1 MRRLFLFRPEPGARH
16 SADLARGLG
25 LDTVL
30 VPLFEIEPLDWT
42 APDAEKFD
50 AILLTS
56 ANAIRHCGEGIERLR
71 ALPVHCVGEATAL
84 AANVAGLGVASVGK
98 GGVDDLLASI
108 PAGTRLLH
116 LCGEDRRPPKSQAHR
131 ISSLTVYR
139 AVRADRPSQLDDL
152 SGAVAA
158 VHSPRAA
165 ERLAELVGEE
175 VKSTVRVAAISPAAA
190 SAAGSGWESVDSASG
205 PSDAA
210 LLALCARLCK
220 D

>member
-16 SADLARGLG
+16 SADLARAMG

-42 APDAEKFD
+42 APDPNELD

-56 ANAIRHCGEGIERLR
+56 ANAVRNCGDGIERLR
-71 ALPVHCVGEATAL
+71 GLPVHCVGEATAL
-84 AANVAGLGVASVGK
+84 AANVVGLGVASVGK

-108 PAGTRLLH
+108 PPGTRLLH
-116 LCGEDRRPPKSQAHR
+116 LCGEDRRPPQSQAHR
-131 ISSLTVYR
+131 ISSMSVYR
-139 AVRADRPSQLDDL
+139 AVPTGRPAQLDEL

-165 ERLAELVGEE
+165 ERLAELVGEQ
-175 VKSTVRVAAISPAAA
+175 VKSTVCIAAISPAAA
-190 SAAGSGWESVDSASG
+190 RATGTGWQSVESASE
-205 PSDAA
+205 PSDRA
-210 LLALCARLCK
+210 LLALCGRLCK